1 MKPMKLSVKR
11 KRQLPYHLMLLPS
24 VIILLVYVYT
34 PMAGIIIAFQKYK
47 PTKGFLKSPW
57 VGLDQFKNIFTSDS
71 FYNALG
77 NTLYIALFKIVL
89 GIVVPVLFAIL
100 LNEVAHK
107 RLKKSIQT
115 IIYLPHFISWVLLAG
130 ITMDLL
136 SPDGGL
142 VNMMLGALN
151 IEPIFFLGDNDWFPG
166 VILATHTYKEFGWGT
181 IIFLAAITGVNP
193 NVVEA
198 AMIDGANRFQRIRHV
213 TLPAIKG
220 VVILVSTLSLG
231 NVLNAGFDQIFNLVS
246 SITLESGDIIDTLVY
261 RMGIENGNFSLATA
275 AGLFKSVVS
284 LVFITTAY
292 RLADKLAGYKIF

>member
-1 MKPMKLSVKR
+1 MNSMKLSVK
-11 KRQLPYHLMLLPS
+11 KKKQLPYHLMLLPS

-47 PTKGFLKSPW
+47 PTKGFLRSPW

-142 VNMMLGALN
+142 VNMMLGAFN

-166 VILATHTYKEFGWGT
+166 VVLVTHTYKEFGWGT

-220 VVILVSTLSLG
+220 IVILVSTLSLG

-246 SITLESGDIIDTLVY
+246 AITLESGDIIDTLVY